1 MKLHPRTHA
10 HAATAKF
17 FNRSAS
23 LGRIVLSWVITQALR
38 QELSGIRAMSFQ
50 KAQDLLKLAGMS
62 ASRHGGITVKE
73 VAEAF
78 SVNERTAQRM
88 IAALKDVFP
97 SISHQTDNER
107 RRRWKLRDTS
117 MLGMQGLY
125 RRELVALEASITRA
139 EREGADMEV
148 DALRSLRDRLV
159 ATLPSAQARSME
171 VDAEAILE
179 AKGYAC
185 RPGPKVKTSPAV
197 LNIVSAALRGPFRL
211 IIRYQGA
218 LDAKPR
224 KRVIEPYG
232 VLLGTRHYLIA
243 RDIAKDASLRRFRMD
258 RIEKAEITNDWF
270 EKDRDFDLESYAA
283 RSFGSFHSD
292 EEFTRV
298 VWRFSPAAAPTAR
311 VFEFHPKQE
320 MTDLED
326 GGLLVSF
333 EASGQVEMAWHLA
346 KWGAEVEVVE
356 PAALREM
363 AVAYRNAS
371 VRVLP

>member
-1 MKLHPRTHA
+1 M
-10 HAATAKF
+10 
-17 FNRSAS
+17 
-23 LGRIVLSWVITQALR
+23 GV
-38 QELSGIRAMSFQ
+38 MSFQ

-78 SVNERTAQRM
+78 SVNERTAQHM

-97 SISHQTDNER
+97 SISHQTDSER

-139 EREGADMEV
+139 EREGANMEV

-185 RPGPKVKTSPAV
+185 RPGPRVKTSPAV
-197 LNIVSAALRGPFRL
+197 LNVVSAALRGPFRL

-218 LDAKPR
+218 QDAKPR

-232 VLLGTRHYLIA
+232 ILLGTRHYLIA
-243 RDIAKDASLRRFRMD
+243 RDTAKDANLRRFRID
-258 RIEKAEITNDWF
+258 RIENAEITNDWF
-270 EKDRDFDLESYAA
+270 EKD
-283 RSFGSFHSD
+283 
-292 EEFTRV
+292 
-298 VWRFSPAAAPTAR
+298 
-311 VFEFHPKQE
+311 
-320 MTDLED
+320 
-326 GGLLVSF
+326 
-333 EASGQVEMAWHLA
+333 
-346 KWGAEVEVVE
+346 
-356 PAALREM
+356 
-363 AVAYRNAS
+363 
-371 VRVLP
+371 

>member
-1 MKLHPRTHA
+1 
-10 HAATAKF
+10 
-17 FNRSAS
+17 
-23 LGRIVLSWVITQALR
+23 
-38 QELSGIRAMSFQ
+38 MSFQ

-73 VAEAF
+73 VAEEF
-78 SVNERTAQRM
+78 GVNERTAQRM
-88 IAALKDVFP
+88 IYALKDVFP
-97 SISHQTDNER
+97 SISHQTDSER

-139 EREGADMEV
+139 ERECADMEV
-148 DALRSLRDRLV
+148 EALRSLRDRLV
-159 ATLPSAQARSME
+159 ATLPSPLARSME

-197 LNIVSAALRGPFRL
+197 LNVVSAALRGPFRL

-218 LDAKPR
+218 QDTKPR

-232 VLLGTRHYLIA
+232 ILLGTRHYLIA
-243 RDIAKDASLRRFRMD
+243 RDTAKDANLRRFRMD

-270 EKDRDFDLESYAA
+270 EKDKDFDLEAYAA
-283 RSFGSFHSD
+283 LSFGSFHSD

-298 VWRFSPAAAPTAR
+298 VWRFSPAVAPTAR
-311 VFEFHPKQE
+311 EFVFHPKQD
-320 MTDLED
+320 MIDLED

-333 EASGQVEMAWHLA
+333 EASGLVEMAWHLA
-346 KWGAEVEVVE
+346 KWGREVEVVE
-356 PAALREM
+356 PAALR
-363 AVAYRNAS
+363 AIVAGYRH
-371 VRVLP
+371 VPILVLP